1 MLANFDRLA
10 PSWTPHAGQR
20 EFLENPAR
28 FKVLACGR
36 RWGKTDACAAQI
48 VASLFE
54 PSPTRHILVAPT
66 QDQANLLFERVLEL
80 YETLAGVVKP
90 KVRRTPYPRATFG
103 DHRLTTR
110 SGHIARALRGNEA
123 THIVVDEA
131 AFVPESL
138 VTDVIMPML
147 ATTDGYLTLISTP
160 NGRNHFWR
168 FFQLGLAE
176 QHGFWSRTGPSSESP
191 LVSQRFLDIQRSI
204 VSDRVF
210 RIEYEAEFV
219 DSERQFFR
227 TEAIEQCVVDLLP
240 DVDGPIVIGVDWA
253 RKHDATAVAV
263 VRGTKAR
270 AVLLEARL
278 VYEPAWE
285 LLAERVALTIERY
298 PDALV
303 LTDQTGVGDPML
315 EMLRRRLPDSPVSGL
330 MFDNKVKT
338 EMAFDLQAMFEHGR
352 ISTLPNQ
359 ELQRELQYYEMT
371 QNDLGHYK
379 FGAPLGLHDD
389 LVTALMLAVHRLR
402 PAAGHHLRTG
412 TSRAE
417 LLSHL

>member
-1 MLANFDRLA
+1 MLANFERLGLDWA
-10 PSWTPHAGQR
+10 PHPGQR

-80 YETLAGVVKP
+80 YEAIEGAAKP

-103 DHRLTTR
+103 EHRLTAR

-147 ATTDGYLTLISTP
+147 ATTDGFLTLISTP

-204 VSDRVF
+204 VSDRVY

-219 DSERQFFR
+219 DSDQQFFR
-227 TEAIEQCVVDLLP
+227 TEAIEQCVVDRLP
-240 DVDGPIVIGVDWA
+240 EIDGPIVIGVDWA

-263 VRGTKAR
+263 LRGTKAR
-270 AVLLEARL
+270 AVLLEAYL
-278 VYEPAWE
+278 VHEAAWE
-285 LLAERVALTIERY
+285 SLADRVARMIKRH
-298 PDALV
+298 PGAIV

-315 EMLRRRLPDSPVSGL
+315 EMLRRRLPDTPVSGL
-330 MFDNKVKT
+330 MFDNQVKT
-338 EMAFDLQAMFEHGR
+338 QMAFDLQAMFEHGR
-352 ISTLPNQ
+352 LSTLPNQ

-379 FGAPLGLHDD
+379 FGAPQGLHDD

-402 PAAGHHLRTG
+402 PAAGHLLRTG
-412 TSRAE
+412 ASRADA
-417 LLSHL
+417 LSHL